1 MEKKPAIPPV
11 VLNAQREKLTSSVR
25 SRFSE
30 MGLRVEEAGS
40 GKQALELVSIHDP
53 DLILLEAGSN
63 GDGLDICTR
72 LRENHHY
79 TGSIAIRL
87 PASATS
93 AEAAEWL
100 DRGADA
106 LVPEPVNEA
115 VLIATARSLLR
126 VCTAEREVAAASERL
141 NTLCQELKR
150 AHDEFQQFALH
161 ASHDFQE
168 PLRSIGAFIQLM
180 HQERAG
186 ELSGEQSVF
195 LEHILAGTQRLRRL
209 LDYMLRYSQV
219 AHENPRS
226 RGMVQLKS
234 ATDGA
239 LRNLNEAIR
248 DSQAQI
254 VVNGPLPAVW
264 GHFPSLQQLIESLV
278 GNAIKYRRPDTP
290 LSIRIG
296 AEQCSKEE
304 WLISIEDNGIG
315 IATQHHASIFLPFK
329 RLHGRE
335 IPGTGMGLALC
346 RRIVAAHGGRIWV
359 ESSPGQGAKFLF
371 TLGASQASELPG
383 GEEKYARPGLG
394 RVYLKNF
401 A

>member
-1 MEKKPAIPPV
+1 MEKQPAVLPI
-11 VLNAQREKLTSSVR
+11 VLNAQREKLTSSVS

-53 DLILLEAGSN
+53 DLILLEAGST
-63 GDGLDICTR
+63 GEGLEICTR

-79 TGSIAIRL
+79 TGAIAIRL

-106 LVPEPVNEA
+106 FVLEPVNDA

-126 VCTAEREVAAASERL
+126 VRSAEREAAAANERIE
-141 NTLCQELKR
+141 TLRQELKR
-150 AHDEFQQFALH
+150 SHEEFQQFALH

-168 PLRSIGAFIQLM
+168 PLRSIAAFSELM
-180 HQERAG
+180 RQERG
-186 ELSGEQSVF
+186 SLSGEQSVF
-195 LEHILAGTQRLRRL
+195 LEHVLAGTQRLRRL

-219 AHENPRS
+219 AHENPGS
-226 RGMVQLKS
+226 CGMVQLKS

-264 GHFPSLQQLIESLV
+264 GHLSSLQQLIESLV
-278 GNAIKYRRPDTP
+278 GNAIKYRRPNTP

-296 AEQCSKEE
+296 AERRSQEE

-335 IPGTGMGLALC
+335 ILGTGMGLALC
-346 RRIVAAHGGRIWV
+346 RRIVGAHGGRIWV

-371 TLGASQASELPG
+371 TLGASQASELPAS
-383 GEEKYARPGLG
+383 EEKYARPALG
-394 RVYLKNF
+394 RAYLKNF

>member
-1 MEKKPAIPPV
+1 MEKKPV
-11 VLNAQREKLTSSVR
+11 VLNAHREKLTSSVSGR
-25 SRFSE
+25 LAAI
-30 MGLRVEEAGS
+30 GLRVEEAGS
-40 GKQALELVSIHDP
+40 GKRALDLVSVHDP
-53 DLILLEAGSN
+53 GLILLEAGCN
-63 GDGLDICTR
+63 GEGLEICAR

-79 TGSIAIRL
+79 TGAIAIRL
-87 PASATS
+87 PASATY
-93 AEAAEWL
+93 AETAEWL
-100 DRGADA
+100 ERGADA
-106 LVPEPVNEA
+106 FVPEPVDEA

-126 VCTAEREVAAASERL
+126 LRSAEREAAAANERL
-141 NTLCQELKR
+141 DNLRQELQR
-150 AHDEFQQFALH
+150 SHDEFQQFALH

-168 PLRSIGAFIQLM
+168 PLRSIAAFIELM
-180 HQERAG
+180 HQEG
-186 ELSGEQSVF
+186 GGLSGEQSVY
-195 LEHILAGTQRLRRL
+195 LEHVLAGTQRLRRL
-209 LDYMLRYSQV
+209 LDYMLRYSQA

-226 RGMVQLKS
+226 CGMIQLKS
-234 ATDGA
+234 VTDGA

-264 GHFPSLQQLIESLV
+264 GHFPSLQQLIQSLV
-278 GNAIKYRRPDTP
+278 GNAIKYRRESTP

-296 AEQCSKEE
+296 AERRSQEE

-346 RRIVAAHGGRIWV
+346 RRIVGAHGGRIWV

-371 TLGASQASELPG
+371 TLNTSQASELPAS
-383 GEEKYARPGLG
+383 GEEYADPPLG
-394 RVYLKNF
+394 RAYLKNF